1 MTVDSVARKRSVIK
15 PDTLIIGIDLA
26 KHTHVARARFCDG
39 SYTRPVK
46 VPNTR
51 AGFLAISEQ
60 IGAWKPRPDSTV
72 IVGVESTGS
81 YGVNLVRWLSE
92 HGCRVVLV
100 PSLHVCREKEL
111 PDNGRG
117 TSDNKDALIIADLVA
132 RGQYLGFVTLSG
144 ACLELRPLVSLR
156 ARLVREQTGW
166 LNALHQTLDVL
177 FPEFEEVFADLSRP
191 SARLVLGRFGTV
203 ASARAHS
210 PTEMRRL
217 LTRDG
222 AARLSL
228 AKLKRLQAAAAES
241 VGPLEVSAGQERS
254 LREMLDTLATLG
266 ERIAGLEAEIAR
278 LLEQLPEAEY
288 LMSVKGVGAMTAAVI
303 LAETGGLAQYS
314 CARAVQKLAGLN
326 LYQNSSGQ
334 YQSGRHISKRG
345 RSQLRRALYM
355 VAVQHARRGW
365 PLRPYYAALVERGK
379 PKTVALTAI
388 CCRLV
393 RLLYALVRDGRCY
406 SECPPEAGRAE
417 AA

>member
-1 MTVDSVARKRSVIK
+1 MTVDSVAQKRSVIK
-15 PDTLIIGIDLA
+15 PDTLVVGIDLA
-26 KHTHVARARFCDG
+26 KHTHVARARFYDG
-39 SYTRPVK
+39 SYSRPMK

-51 AGFLAISEQ
+51 AGFLTLIEQ
-60 IGAWKPRPDSTV
+60 IGVWKPRPDSPV

-92 HGCRVVLV
+92 YGCRVVLV

-132 RGQYLGFVTLSG
+132 RGQYLGFVALSD
-144 ACLELRPLVSLR
+144 ACLELRPLVNLR

-166 LNALHQTLDVL
+166 FNALHQTMDVL
-177 FPEFEEVFADLSRP
+177 FPEFETVFVDLKRP
-191 SARLVLGRFGTV
+191 NVRLIMGRFGTV

-210 PTEMRRL
+210 PAAMRRL
-217 LTRDG
+217 LVRDG
-222 AARLSL
+222 AVRVSL
-228 AKLKRLQAAAAES
+228 AKLEQLKAAAGES
-241 VGPLEVSAGQERS
+241 IGPLTVSAGQERS
-254 LREMLDTLATLG
+254 LREMLDTLAALDG
-266 ERIAGLEAEIAR
+266 RIAGLETAIAG
-278 LLEQLPEAEY
+278 LLEQLPEAGY
-288 LMSVKGVGAMTAAVI
+288 LMSVKGIGAMTSAVV

-314 CARAVQKLAGLN
+314 CAAAVQKLAGLN

-334 YQSGRHISKRG
+334 YRSGRRISKRG

-365 PLRPYYAALVERGK
+365 PLYPYYAALVERGK
-379 PKTVALTAI
+379 PKPVALTAV

-406 SECPPEAGRAE
+406 SERPPEEGRLQVA
-417 AA
+417 